1 MNPSTTNYQVSY
13 PEARDSEEMINEIAL
28 GLENMLSDQM
38 LEADRETTRNL
49 SRDLVREVYKSLKI
63 EPVL

>member
-28 GLENMLSDQM
+28 GLENMLSDRM

-49 SRDLVREVYKSLKI
+49 SRDLVREVYEALKK

>member
-13 PEARDSEEMINEIAL
+13 PEARDSEEMVNEIAL

-38 LEADRETTRNL
+38 LDADRETTRNL
-49 SRDLVREVYKSLKI
+49 SRDLVREVYEALKK

>member
-13 PEARDSEEMINEIAL
+13 PEARDSEELINEIAL
-28 GLENMLSDQM
+28 GLENMISDNM
-38 LEADRETTRNL
+38 IDADRDTTRNL
-49 SRDLVREVYKSLKI
+49 SRDLVREVYEALKK

>member
-49 SRDLVREVYKSLKI
+49 SRDLVREVYEALKK

>member
-38 LEADRETTRNL
+38 LDADRETTRNL
-49 SRDLVREVYKSLKI
+49 SRDLVREVYEALKK